1 MLKDSIK
8 YLRKLKGLSQ
18 QELANKLGISFKT
31 VSHWESGYSEP
42 SIELL
47 KKLKIV
53 LDATYEELID

>member
-47 KKLKIV
+47 RKLKVV
-53 LDATYEELID
+53 LDASYEELLD

>member
-18 QELANKLGISFKT
+18 LQLANKLGISFKT